1 MQKPKASTVL
11 VAFLVFIVTS
21 IFFFPFNNLRGN
33 IFGQI
38 YAKTGIVLVAD
49 DMSLTFFGWPGL
61 VLYNVNVTLPVG
73 TGEIELASEK
83 LVFKVGLSGLFPPS
97 PSVSLNLKKLKKGGD
112 LYINLAQSG
121 NATNVKIDAE
131 EVNLEQI
138 AVPGLG
144 ENIPG
149 LVNINGKMS
158 IQKNDFSKSTG
169 SLDIQGKDLKIP
181 HQVVGSAAQGF
192 SFDIPA
198 MQVDKFA
205 FVVNIK
211 NGSLEFTN
219 VNMGTPTS
227 DLRGSITGDLKL
239 GQRFEQSILNLTLKL
254 QLANKILQDPQAKTF
269 TSFLEGYTLKTPGEY
284 GMKWF
289 ASIQELSGLS
299 YKILPEKLPQ

>member
-1 MQKPKASTVL
+1 MQKPKASTLL
-11 VAFLVFIVTS
+11 VAFIVFLLTS
-21 IFFFPFNNLRGN
+21 LLFFPFNNLRGN

-38 YAKTGIVLVAD
+38 YAKTGILLVAD

-61 VLYNVNVTLPVG
+61 ILYNVNVTLPVG
-73 TGEIELASEK
+73 NSEIELASEK
-83 LVFKVGLSGLFPPS
+83 LVFKIGLSGLFPPT

-112 LYINLAQSG
+112 LYINMGQSG
-121 NATNVKIDAE
+121 TSTSVKIDAE
-131 EVNLEQI
+131 DVNLEQI

-149 LVNINGKMS
+149 VVNIEGKME
-158 IQKNDFSKSTG
+158 IQKNDLSKSTG
-169 SLDIQGKDLKIP
+169 SLDIHGKDLKIP
-181 HQVVGSAAQGF
+181 HQVVGSAQQGF

-198 MQVDKFA
+198 MLVDKFA
-205 FVVNIK
+205 FVLNIK
-211 NGSLEFTN
+211 NGTLEFTN
-219 VNMGTPTS
+219 VSLGTPQA
-227 DLRGSITGDLKL
+227 DLRASVVGDLKL
-239 GQRFEQSILNLTLKL
+239 GQKIEQSILNLTLKL
-254 QLANKILQDPQAKTF
+254 QLSGKILQDPQAKTF